1 MKFMI
6 TNTVQQETNII
17 IQQINIAVQ
26 SILGIIFFNK
36 IMSKLQ
42 SQIVWQDYI
51 WNAEI
56 QIFMLKTSLLS

>member
-56 QIFMLKTSLLS
+56 